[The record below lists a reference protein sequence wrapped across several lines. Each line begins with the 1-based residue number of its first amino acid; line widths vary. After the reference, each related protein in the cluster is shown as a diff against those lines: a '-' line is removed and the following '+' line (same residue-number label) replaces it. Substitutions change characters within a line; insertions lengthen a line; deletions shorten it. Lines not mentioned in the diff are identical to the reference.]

1 MKMPAAPL
9 TLPAQVALPSP
20 DANEAQIIEIDV
32 AVMALPNVPKQD
44 RLAHSVIRGLGKGAW
59 ARDGAAA
66 VVEPVSRDVPGG
78 NFGHGD
84 HPVWTTL
91 SGPNSLTVLTS
102 AAGHCRGN
110 QGQLETVGREGQGKV
125 GPID

>member
-1 MKMPAAPL
+1 MNSPATRAGNPPACPPKIRGQNFGLPL
-9 TLPAQVALPSP
+9 VRTLVDEDAGGALDLAGPQVALPSP

-66 VVEPVSRDVPGG
+66 VVKPVSRDTP
-78 NFGHGD
+78 D
-84 HPVWTTL
+84 
-91 SGPNSLTVLTS
+91 
-102 AAGHCRGN
+102 RGC
-110 QGQLETVGREGQGKV
+110 VH
-125 GPID
+125 